1 MKDLIPKIAAV
12 PTITEKV
19 AVAVPVADDICLEDT
34 VVADVAE
41 IAEVA
46 VANME
51 LVDYM

>member
-19 AVAVPVADDICLEDT
+19 AVAVAVPVADDICVEDT
-34 VVADVAE
+34 VVEDVAG
-41 IAEVA
+41 VA